1 MTQSMS
7 KKCGGRR
14 RWRKMSVRCTIGVEC
29 RWSWT
34 ARRFV
39 GSWRRWWMSRSSP
52 APTQQVSSP
61 SSKSQ
66 TCYCP
71 TPRARRVWSTEG
83 VSSWFSVY
91 MCYKGKKMVWK
102 KEKSCEIKR
111 KRFNY
116 DKIKAICAEK
126 NFDTLRIK
134 KNRVHSEM
142 HQGSIL
148 WRKVS
153 NKMWTSSPRL
163 TLVMQ
168 REKNS

>member
-52 APTQQVSSP
+52 APTQPVSSP

-71 TPRARRVWSTEG
+71 TPRARRGWSTEG

-91 MCYKGKKMVWK
+91 MCYIGKKWFEKREILRDK
-102 KEKSCEIKR
+102 KEKIQLWQDQSYLCR
-111 KRFNY
+111 KKFRYPQN
-116 DKIKAICAEK
+116 
-126 NFDTLRIK
+126 
-134 KNRVHSEM
+134 
-142 HQGSIL
+142 
-148 WRKVS
+148 
-153 NKMWTSSPRL
+153 
-163 TLVMQ
+163 
-168 REKNS
+168 